1 MEAVR
6 AAAMEISMDELQAEQ
21 QEIESSFR
29 NLRFAQKVRLTSLSC
44 FKACGGEVKFPFWT
58 DQDALVGKSHHCF
71 GDCMNVN
78 LEQGPFLKDL
88 GEIPEGSIPKKFIWA
103 HGI

>member
-29 NLRFAQKVRLTSLSC
+29 NLRFAQKVRLMSLSC
-44 FKACGGEVKFPFWT
+44 FKGCGGEVKYPF
-58 DQDALVGKSHHCF
+58 
-71 GDCMNVN
+71 
-78 LEQGPFLKDL
+78 
-88 GEIPEGSIPKKFIWA
+88 
-103 HGI
+103 